1 MSSLLD
7 KIRKIEAL
15 IHGAKTEGEMNAA
28 ISAKERI
35 RNRLN
40 LESQN
45 KNKLKEYSLYTGDNW
60 HKKLLLALCSKYGIR
75 PYRYHR
81 QKYTTVMVMIDPD
94 FLNNV
99 LWKEY
104 IMYSKHLE
112 VLVEEITDNLIAQIH
127 EYKAEEVIQD
137 NGNRLQ

>member
-60 HKKLLLALCSKYGIR
+60 HKKLLDRKS
-75 PYRYHR
+75 
-81 QKYTTVMVMIDPD
+81 VV
-94 FLNNV
+94 
-99 LWKEY
+99 
-104 IMYSKHLE
+104 
-112 VLVEEITDNLIAQIH
+112 
-127 EYKAEEVIQD
+127 
-137 NGNRLQ
+137 